1 MGQELL
7 TLQNLAKY
15 YTSAQS
21 VVIGLNQ
28 TNLTFCRG
36 EFVAVTGES
45 GSGKSTLA
53 HVLGGI
59 LPYESGEL
67 LYKGKPTSHYDSSDW
82 ERYRRDCVSFI
93 SQSYGVL
100 PGSSVIDNVTCA
112 LRLTGTDKAEAQ
124 RRAEEILKK
133 VELWD
138 LRHRRAAKLSSG
150 QKQRLSIARALAKPA
165 PVLIADEPTGNLDAE
180 NSAMV
185 ISLLSEAA
193 KDRLVILITHEF
205 SEAKDFVT
213 RHIELRDGRVTM
225 DTRLRE
231 VPALPEP
238 GPVERHPG
246 KTRGLDWF
254 VARFQIKARPV
265 WSVLML
271 CLFAATVFS
280 MFAFSGTFVS
290 NLDDTFTYYY
300 DNSGFRN
307 GDPRRVVVGR
317 LDGEEMTEE
326 DTEKLLSTR
335 YVESLEEY
343 GYLTDIQYAY
353 RENEDYVLRHLLE
366 NIGSNMDPIFIPAQ
380 EYSVI
385 QTQGKMLFARTVPR
399 MSGNREFLTGG
410 RLPENVY
417 EVVAAGGPELLGE
430 RITVLV
436 QDQKNWSVSSFLR
449 FDVTVV
455 GVTDYGSHLYFH
467 RDLGRMMLSYAKTG
481 GICMPAEKYLVG
493 EEKILSVSD
502 GRKVFSYTGIEEGT
516 LTGEEGVSNVVYDA
530 VKVAAGK
537 RIADN
542 NKYLEQFAYAT
553 NATNLLGDLYMLEDC
568 AQLVGVSPDGV
579 RELRETLDLDVLTA
593 EIEAAMSGEPLPEAF
608 ERLKKEVDALR
619 EKIPAAGQALL
630 KKLDEM
636 DPAQLTVAE
645 VTALAEQWGIA
656 VHELQP
662 GEAVVPVGYMEK
674 AANNMLE
681 QQGRPFKEQHMDTAA
696 AKPLRA
702 VFSNMADH
710 QSVRELTLIGS
721 RKMEYPWLIL
731 LHPEDFN
738 EMIYPGKGEQVS
750 LTVEDYAYV
759 DRVLDDLHAMGY
771 VALSPYQEGAV
782 TQNPELAEQRMQT
795 LRVCLIAFFAVV
807 ILQILLLRAMFSM
820 ETESYRLLS
829 HIGLNGTTAKRSVLW
844 QILLFALGGQLLG
857 GGLIA
862 LCAAGGMDQ
871 LVHILRYL
879 PLSYRLVLCLLHLG
893 VSVITAVWTMRAL
906 QKQVFPQSE
915 AQADLDW
922 DAIGEEVEA

>member
-1 MGQELL
+1 MAQELL

-21 VVIGLNQ
+21 VVVGLSQ

-36 EFVAVTGES
+36 EFVAITGES

-67 LYKGKPTSHYDSSDW
+67 LYKGKPTSHYDSGDW

-112 LRLTGTDKAEAQ
+112 LRLTGTDKASAQ

-150 QKQRLSIARALAKPA
+150 QKQRLSIARALAKSA

-185 ISLLSEAA
+185 ISLLAEAA
-193 KDRLVILITHEF
+193 RDRLVILITHEF
-205 SEAKDFVT
+205 SEAEDLVT
-213 RHIELRDGRVTM
+213 RHIELHDGRVTM

-231 VPALPEP
+231 TPALPEP

-254 VARFQIKARPV
+254 VAGFQIKARPV
-265 WSVLML
+265 WAVLML

-317 LDGEEMTEE
+317 MDGEELTEE

-366 NIGSNMDPIFIPAQ
+366 NIGSSMDPIFIPAQ

-399 MSGNREFLTGG
+399 MSGGREFLTGG
-410 RLPENVY
+410 RLPGNVY

-467 RDLGRMMLSYAKTG
+467 RDLGRMMLAYAKTG
-481 GICMPAEKYLVG
+481 GIYMPAEKYLVG
-493 EEKILSVSD
+493 EEKILSVGD
-502 GRKVFSYTGIEEGT
+502 GRKLFTYTSIEEGT
-516 LTGEEGVSNVVYDA
+516 PVGEEG
-530 VKVAAGK
+530 
-537 RIADN
+537 
-542 NKYLEQFAYAT
+542 
-553 NATNLLGDLYMLEDC
+553 
-568 AQLVGVSPDGV
+568 
-579 RELRETLDLDVLTA
+579 LTRV
-593 EIEAAMSGEPLPEAF
+593 IYEAARTAAEKRAAES
-608 ERLKKEVDALR
+608 KDAAQ
-619 EKIPAAGQALL
+619 EETPAAGQALL
-630 KKLDEM
+630 KELEGM

-645 VTALAEQWGIA
+645 LTALAEQWGIA
-656 VHELQP
+656 VHEIQP
-662 GEAVVPVGYMEK
+662 GEAIVPVGYMEK
-674 AANNMLE
+674 AANRMLE
-681 QQGRPFKEQHMDTAA
+681 QQGRPVTEWQGGAT
-696 AKPLRA
+696 AKPVWA
-702 VFSNMADH
+702 GFSSMADP

-721 RKMEYPWLIL
+721 RKMEYPWLVL
-731 LHPEDFN
+731 LHPEDFD

-750 LTVEDYAYV
+750 VTVEDYAYV
-759 DRVLDDLHAMGY
+759 DRVLEDLHAMGY

-782 TQNPELAEQRMQT
+782 TQDPALAEQRMQT
-795 LRVCLIAFFAVV
+795 LRVCLIAFLAVV

-829 HIGLNGTTAKRSVLW
+829 HIGLNGTDAKRSVLW

-862 LCAAGGMDQ
+862 LCAVGGMSQ

-879 PLSYRLVLCLLHLG
+879 PLSYRLALCLLHLG
-893 VSVITAVWTMRAL
+893 LSVITAVWTMKAL
-906 QKQVFPQSE
+906 QKQVFPRSG